1 MGDVRVR
8 WAKGGEARIV
18 SIGAD
23 TIVLRSTVPAPP
35 GSRWEGTVEAR
46 GAARVLRV
54 KVHTSRREGEGEF
67 LLQGRP
73 LDLAREV
80 RQYLE
85 DEIAAPRP

>member
-1 MGDVRVR
+1 L
-8 WAKGGEARIV
+8 AP
-18 SIGAD
+18 
-23 TIVLRSTVPAPP
+23 TVPAPP
-35 GSRWEGTVEAR
+35 GSRWEGTVEAQ
-46 GAARVLRV
+46 GAVQVLRV